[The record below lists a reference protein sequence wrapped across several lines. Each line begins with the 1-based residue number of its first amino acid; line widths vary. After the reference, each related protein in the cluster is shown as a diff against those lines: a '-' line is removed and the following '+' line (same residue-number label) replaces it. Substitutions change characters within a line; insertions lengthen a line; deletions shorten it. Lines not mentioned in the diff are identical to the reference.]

1 MSSAVLE
8 RGAGVYTVID
18 PPHRLAY
25 TFGDRSADV
34 ELVSTAGG
42 VLVVETCYHLLV
54 KASEGTAMNVL
65 WLQYDAKSPWAW
77 SAIVVLFVAGGMALR
92 KLSPYVAESFH
103 DAVQQAQSK
112 GAQ

>member
-1 MSSAVLE
+1 MHKPMLMRGTLRRLLPAYGLAVVPVLM
-8 RGAGVYTVID
+8 V
-18 PPHRLAY
+18 
-25 TFGDRSADV
+25 
-34 ELVSTAGG
+34 TAGG

-77 SAIVVLFVAGGMALR
+77 SAIVALFVAGGMALR
-92 KLSPYVAESFH
+92 KLSPFVAEAFH
-103 DAVQQAQSK
+103 DAVKQSQSK